1 MMVERNIYAAIVAVF
16 RAEPRCWHFKV
27 HGSIFQ
33 RIGLPDYIACVRG
46 AFVAVEVKTR
56 IGVTSKM
63 QDYRAKQLRRCGA
76 VTAVVTSADEVRD
89 LLAGIPE

>member
-1 MMVERNIYAAIVAVF
+1 MTVERNIYVAITAVF

-46 AFVAVEVKTR
+46 AFVAVEVKKPGKVATKIQR
-56 IGVTSKM
+56 H
-63 QDYRAKQLRRCGA
+63 RLNQLRRCGA
-76 VTAVVTSADEVRD
+76 DIERLT
-89 LLAGIPE
+89 G